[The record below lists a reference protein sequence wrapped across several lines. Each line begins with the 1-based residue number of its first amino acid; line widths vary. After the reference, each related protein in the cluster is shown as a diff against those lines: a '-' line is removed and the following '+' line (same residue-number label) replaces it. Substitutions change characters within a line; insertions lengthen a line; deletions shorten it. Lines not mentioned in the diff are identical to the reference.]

1 MSWKKDRDSL
11 IAQTMAFVQSV
22 TGRKDEPA
30 RANVRGEPS
39 SVELAVLD
47 ALETDLVPPP
57 MPKPPAPAVK
67 PPAAD
72 LKSHA
77 AGLEPVRIAP
87 PPLPAASITR
97 SQVQGE
103 MANEIRAR
111 VASFR
116 AHQERFNRE
125 REEYFSQTLAR
136 LRNAIKDAPPP
147 RIGK

>member
-22 TGRKDEPA
+22 TGRKDEPGL
-30 RANVRGEPS
+30 ANTQAAPS
-39 SVELAVLD
+39 SAELAVLD
-47 ALETDLVPPP
+47 ALEMELVPPP
-57 MPKPPAPAVK
+57 SAKPPV
-67 PPAAD
+67 
-72 LKSHA
+72 
-77 AGLEPVRIAP
+77 LEPVRVAP
-87 PPLPAASITR
+87 PPPPRPAPIAP
-97 SQVQGE
+97 SQLQGE

-136 LRNAIKDAPPP
+136 LRAAIKDAPTP